1 MRRPRSSPSR
11 ASNPLREL
19 LAERNRA
26 AELARARRRE
36 PAPSDD
42 LPSLIEDRVGEQM
55 EKLESKLVEGFR
67 EMGKKVVEES
77 TQALTSQ
84 LEGRIS
90 QLEKISV
97 LQTETI
103 THLRDSSKASEQKV
117 SGVVNSIEKALG
129 DAVPG
134 FRLTPPSHL
143 PPQLTPATEKKELV
157 KSQDRSVEDA
167 RVPNVYCPKC
177 TSANVRRAT
186 RTGMWEEFLRLFFIA
201 PFRCRACRHK
211 FYRF

>member
-1 MRRPRSSPSR
+1 M
-11 ASNPLREL
+11 
-19 LAERNRA
+19 AERNRA
-26 AELARARRRE
+26 AELARVRRRDQIVR
-36 PAPSDD
+36 DD

-55 EKLESKLVEGFR
+55 EKLETKLVEGFR

-77 TQALTSQ
+77 TQALSDQ
-84 LEGRIS
+84 LDGRIS

-97 LQTETI
+97 LQTDTI
-103 THLRDSSKASEQKV
+103 THLRDSSRVAEQKV
-117 SGVVNSIEKALG
+117 SGVVNNIEKALG

-143 PPQLTPATEKKELV
+143 PPQLTPAPDPKALI

-167 RVPNVYCPKC
+167 RVPNAYCPKC
-177 TSANVRRAT
+177 TSTNVRRAN